1 MHKENNIILGIIFMT
16 LAMLC
21 LSVNDV
27 LVKGLSSTYPIW
39 EIIFFRALSGVIISV
54 VLIFFFGWHKLKTKK
69 PVGHLVRAFSSV
81 GCVVFYFFGLKYL
94 LLSEN
99 VAIVHSAPI
108 LATILAVPILGE
120 KIGFHRVAAILLG
133 FIGVLIIVK
142 PGSDLFKIESLFP
155 LLAAFFMA
163 ISYLSTRFLMSTES
177 SVAIIFYYSFA
188 LLITSLIFF
197 PIDFIIP
204 SIFNLIPLMA
214 LGIMGSLGHY
224 FMSQAA
230 KSAEVVIITPFE
242 YTSFIFLGIMGY
254 FFYNEVPTSSVFIG
268 AFLIVLSGT
277 YIVYREHQKKKII
290 ISATILKNT
299 R

>member
-1 MHKENNIILGIIFMT
+1 MHTENNIILGIIFMT
-16 LAMLC
+16 LAMFC

-27 LVKGLSSTYPIW
+27 LVKGLSSIYPIW
-39 EIIFFRALSGVIISV
+39 EVIFFRALSGVIISV
-54 VLIFFFGWHKLKTKK
+54 ALIFFFGWKRLKTKK
-69 PVGHLVRAFSSV
+69 PFGHLIRAFSSV
-81 GCVVFYFFGLKYL
+81 ACVVFYFFGLKYL

-242 YTSFIFLGIMGY
+242 YTSFIFLGVMGY